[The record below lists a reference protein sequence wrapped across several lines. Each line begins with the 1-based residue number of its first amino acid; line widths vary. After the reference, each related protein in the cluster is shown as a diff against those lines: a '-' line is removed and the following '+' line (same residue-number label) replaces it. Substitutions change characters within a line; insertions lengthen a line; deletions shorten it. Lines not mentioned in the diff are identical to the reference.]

1 MTSWK
6 PVLEEGSGGLYLALA
21 KAIDRDVRSGRLPV
35 GARLPTHRELAD
47 ELGVAVGTVTRAY
60 AEAERRGLVRGEIGR
75 GTFVRD
81 PAAPRAGL
89 RTGETRSGF
98 VDLSLNYPLYSEEPD
113 LRESLRRLARR
124 SDLSELLH
132 YHASE
137 GMPRHR
143 AAGAEWARRCGMPA
157 DPNDVL
163 ICAGAQHA
171 LTVTLATV
179 LKPGDVLLAE
189 ELAYPGLQGIASL
202 LGVRLAP
209 VALDDAGLVP
219 EALDAACRR
228 RKARALYCTPTLQNP
243 TGSLMPEERRDEI
256 ARLAEK
262 HDLFV
267 LEDDV
272 HRRFVEE
279 AARPIASRVPDRG
292 FFVAATS
299 KALAGGLR
307 VAYLV
312 GPQGLAGR
320 LAQALWATT
329 WMVSPLNAEIVA
341 NWIEDGTAED
351 IVARKRA
358 ETAAR
363 QRIAAEYFRGLRPA
377 PHPNALYAWVP
388 LPPPWTSAQLTA
400 AGRRA
405 GVGVT
410 PSELFRVGDGPA
422 PAAVRICLG
431 AAASRDELRRALDV
445 LRTILDG
452 PPGLGGSIV

>member
-6 PVLEEGSGGLYLALA
+6 PELEDESGGLYLALA
-21 KAIDRDVRSGRLPV
+21 RAIDRDVRSGRLPV
-35 GARLPTHRELAD
+35 GTRMPTHRDLAD

-60 AEAERRGLVRGEIGR
+60 AEAERRGLVRGEVGR

-81 PAAPRAGL
+81 PSAPPTEL
-89 RTGETRSGF
+89 RTGEARSGF
-98 VDLSLNYPLYSEEPD
+98 IDLGLNYPLYSEEPD
-113 LRESLRRLARR
+113 LRESLARMARR

-157 DPNDVL
+157 DPDDVL
-163 ICAGAQHA
+163 VCSGAQHA
-171 LTVTLATV
+171 LTITLATV
-179 LKPGDVLLAE
+179 LKPGDLLLTE
-189 ELAYPGLQGIASL
+189 ELAYPGLKGIAAL
-202 LGVRLAP
+202 LGVRLAA
-209 VALDDAGLVP
+209 VALDGEGIVP
-219 EALDAACRR
+219 AALDAACRR

-243 TGSLMPEERRDEI
+243 TGALMSAKRRKEI
-256 ARLAEK
+256 AKLAEK

-272 HRRFVEE
+272 HRRFV
-279 AARPIASRVPDRG
+279 ADPPPPIASFVPDRG

-312 GPQGLAGR
+312 APRGHTGR

-329 WMVSPLNAEIVA
+329 WMVPPLNAEIVA
-341 NWIEDGTAED
+341 TWIEDGTAER
-351 IVARKRA
+351 IVERKRA
-358 ETAAR
+358 ETEAR
-363 QRIAAEYFRGLRPA
+363 QRIAAERFPDVRPA
-377 PHPNALYAWVP
+377 PHPNALYMWMP
-388 LPPPWTSAQLTA
+388 LPEPWTSAQLTA
-400 AGRRA
+400 SARRA

-410 PSELFRVGDGPA
+410 PSELFCVGDA
-422 PAAVRICLG
+422 
-431 AAASRDELRRALDV
+431 
-445 LRTILDG
+445 
-452 PPGLGGSIV
+452 